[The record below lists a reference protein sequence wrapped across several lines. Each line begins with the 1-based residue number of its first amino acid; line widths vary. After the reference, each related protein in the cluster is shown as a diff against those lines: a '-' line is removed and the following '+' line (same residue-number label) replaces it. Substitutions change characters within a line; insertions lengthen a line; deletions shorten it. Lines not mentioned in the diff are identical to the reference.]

1 MPLLVRSFVKF
12 SFVWLVVALGMKAL
26 ALFPAGAALPAI
38 TPVSWHLLF
47 VGWLMQFIIGIAH
60 WMLPTR
66 VGARKP
72 RLRGDERLMWAVLV
86 ALNAGLLLRL
96 LAEPM
101 LVAHPAA
108 LWRALL
114 FTSAWLQWL
123 AGMGFVWNSWLRA
136 RAPVRRGTRGA

>member
-1 MPLLVRSFVKF
+1 MPRLVRFFVKS
-12 SFVWLVVALGMKAL
+12 SFIWLVLALGMKAL

-47 VGWLMQFIIGIAH
+47 VGWLMQFIIGIGH

-72 RLRGDERLMWAVLV
+72 RLRGDERLMWAVWGL
-86 ALNAGLLLRL
+86 LNLGLLLRL

-108 LWRALL
+108 LWRVLL
-114 FTSAWLQWL
+114 VTSAWLQWL
-123 AGMGFVWNSWLRA
+123 AGMGFVFNSWLRA
-136 RAPVRRGTRGA
+136 RAPVQRGKRGA